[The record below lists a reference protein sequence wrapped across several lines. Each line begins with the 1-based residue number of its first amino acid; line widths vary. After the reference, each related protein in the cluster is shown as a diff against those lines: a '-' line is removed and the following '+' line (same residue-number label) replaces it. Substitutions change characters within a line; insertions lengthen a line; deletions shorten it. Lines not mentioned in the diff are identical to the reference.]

1 MLWRG
6 LKGWT
11 YEHGDMSKTDGQSG
25 LHDPKLP
32 SHLRPKF
39 LGSFLGQQKIRDFMK
54 PLLNLNLW
62 YLIDENSWGFIKIL
76 LILLQVLVL
85 NKKSAMFIIL
95 FIHILHFGDSYT
107 LLTRSQPCV
116 SSFLDLVT
124 SFQQRG
130 WNILEHIHT
139 YICMHW
145 KWNAK
150 YWYALSHPSVNPNPY
165 SFHSPTEFKIRSIH
179 VLSMVYWNYWCKLD
193 FWNSTVSFQMFTG
206 YLSAVSRGKVKTQ
219 GLWSNCVKKITGLFF
234 AIIWFMDCTV
244 SVSTMLMNKI
254 FETWDQFH
262 QLILSGS
269 YSYFSFWLTR
279 R

>member
-1 MLWRG
+1 MRLKNDNKLELWAHWWDCHVTVICEMLWRG

-130 WNILEHIHT
+130 WNGVPRL
-139 YICMHW
+139 CR
-145 KWNAK
+145 K
-150 YWYALSHPSVNPNPY
+150 
-165 SFHSPTEFKIRSIH
+165 
-179 VLSMVYWNYWCKLD
+179 
-193 FWNSTVSFQMFTG
+193 
-206 YLSAVSRGKVKTQ
+206 
-219 GLWSNCVKKITGLFF
+219 
-234 AIIWFMDCTV
+234 
-244 SVSTMLMNKI
+244 
-254 FETWDQFH
+254 
-262 QLILSGS
+262 
-269 YSYFSFWLTR
+269 
-279 R
+279 